1 MLCSSLAVRSPCLLC
16 CIMADRYPLDRDP
29 IKSDVSPLVDRR
41 QTECLSGSSPDPFST
56 RLPYR
61 LTPIASSVLNSPP
74 PAGPRESPDAKIFQ
88 EPASPLVPP
97 ARPSSTPYPFADT
110 KETTCSN
117 TLDLTLATASNKVPT
132 PPSADNTRNERRPV
146 GYFAIAPIEVHE
158 AILDHLFGVCAPVS
172 RRSGLW
178 SPNATRGLGTAM
190 RSSRRREMTELTLVD
205 PTWRILVQQRLYR
218 HIKLKGTIGSINQA
232 RAHFADREHL
242 ADYVKH
248 IEIWFPVFQPRYG
261 PLALSNTST
270 LPSLRSDGLSTAT
283 YTLPGDNC
291 TLEDVFR
298 FVSSVLP
305 QVKILTL
312 EGGERRKAP
321 KVMHYHS
328 NRYGLDGGPTLPV
341 VHSVTTLVTKGQW
354 NLMRGHSDFVSILGA
369 LPNIEEWQGAYSKPK
384 SKSYITVS
392 QFMPYI
398 PANVKHLSLCLENDY
413 RREALVPAFYAKA
426 AQQTHICTVL
436 AKVMPRLEQFSYTG
450 RVCHNF
456 FETANQSA
464 MVPSSRLR
472 SIDVTLKNCCR
483 HSDLFHDSGSGIQDT
498 GFIEAFEK
506 LVISGI
512 RSLAHFQRVE
522 YLRIRFVDLGPY
534 LHLRPCCPPY

>member
-1 MLCSSLAVRSPCLLC
+1 
-16 CIMADRYPLDRDP
+16 MADRYPLDRDP
-29 IKSDVSPLVDRR
+29 IKSDISPLVDSRR
-41 QTECLSGSSPDPFST
+41 PECLSENQPNHFTT

-61 LTPIASSVLNSPP
+61 LAPVASGVLNTP
-74 PAGPRESPDAKIFQ
+74 PASGSRESPDAKLFQ

-110 KETTCSN
+110 KETACSK
-117 TLDLTLATASNKVPT
+117 TLDFALAIASNKVPT
-132 PPSADNTRNERRPV
+132 SPAADDARHESRPV
-146 GYFAIAPIEVHE
+146 GHFAIAPIEVHE
-158 AILDHLFGVCAPVS
+158 AILDQLFGVCAPVS

-178 SPNATRGLGTAM
+178 SPNSARGLGTAT
-190 RSSRRREMTELTLVD
+190 RSSRRREMTELALVD

-218 HIKLKGTIGSINQA
+218 HIKLKGTISSINQA
-232 RAHFADREHL
+232 ILHFAGREHL
-242 ADYVKH
+242 ADYVKR

-261 PLALSNTST
+261 PSALSNTST
-270 LPSLRSDGLSTAT
+270 LPNLRSDGLSTAT
-283 YTLPGDNC
+283 YTLPDDNC

-305 QVKILTL
+305 QVKVLTL

-328 NRYGLDGGPTLPV
+328 NRYGLDGGPILPV
-341 VHSVTTLVTKGQW
+341 VHSITTLVTKGQW
-354 NLMRGHSDFVSILGA
+354 NLMRSHSDFVSILGA

-398 PANVKHLSLCLENDY
+398 PANIKHLSLCLENDY

-436 AKVMPRLEQFSYTG
+436 AKIMPRLEQFSYTG
-450 RVCHNF
+450 RACHQF
-456 FETANQSA
+456 FEVANQSA
-464 MVPSSRLR
+464 MAPSSRLR

-483 HSDLFHDSGSGIQDT
+483 HSDLFHDSGSGIQDM

-522 YLRIRFVDLGPY
+522 YLRIRFVDLGLY
-534 LHLRPCCPPY
+534 LY